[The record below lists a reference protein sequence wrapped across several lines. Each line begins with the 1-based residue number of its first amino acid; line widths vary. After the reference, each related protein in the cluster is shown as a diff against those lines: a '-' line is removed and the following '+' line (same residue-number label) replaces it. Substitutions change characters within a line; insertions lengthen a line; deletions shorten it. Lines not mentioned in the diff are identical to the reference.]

1 MVEIV
6 LIQGCRFTCTCIIIM
21 TLYVLYY
28 YVCIQLVLY
37 ATDLQSL
44 TNSKCIH
51 NYSV

>member
-1 MVEIV
+1 MYMYN
-6 LIQGCRFTCTCIIIM
+6 M
-21 TLYVLYY
+21 TLYALYY

-51 NYSV
+51 NYSVYTRIQ